1 MLNFVEPRVAAHYFL
16 LVLVSLAGVVQI
28 VAARYRLSSL
38 SLVSPRRQ
46 PWPGMVLGLTMIV
59 VAFAWFVAATPEML
73 RPGPAGFE
81 IGLLFSTAS
90 LLALIICRLTAAL
103 LGKRWTTNSSP

>member
-28 VAARYRLSSL
+28 VAARYQLSTL
-38 SLVSPRRQ
+38 YLVSSRRQ
-46 PWPGMVLGLTMIV
+46 PWLGIVLGLTMIV

-81 IGLLFSTAS
+81 IGLLFSAAS
-90 LLALIICRLTAAL
+90 LLALFICRLAAVL
-103 LGKRWTTNSSP
+103 LQKQ